1 MNQLPD
7 PQSLVEL
14 ADTFERL
21 QGRRSDPA
29 EHAHRRGLERVVLR
43 LGGISVLALLAVCSW
58 VAVDLQ
64 GRYSAEQRQQ
74 GLQGLGSMAAALV
87 GAVAGYSA
95 RHQN

>member
-7 PQSLVEL
+7 SQTLAEL
-14 ADTFERL
+14 ADAFERL

-29 EHAHRRGLERVVLR
+29 AEAHRRGLERVVVR
-43 LGGISVLALLAVCSW
+43 LGAVSVLALLAVCSW

-74 GLQGLGSMAAALV
+74 GLQGLGSVAAALV

-95 RHQN
+95 RH

>member
-7 PQSLVEL
+7 TQSLVEL

-21 QGRRSDPA
+21 QGRRPDPA
-29 EHAHRRGLERVVLR
+29 QEAHRRGLERVVLR
-43 LGGISVLALLAVCSW
+43 LGAVSVLSLLAVCSW

-64 GRYSAEQRQQ
+64 GRYSAEQQQ
-74 GLQGLGSMAAALV
+74 DLQGLVSEAAALV

-95 RHQN
+95 RH

>member
-1 MNQLPD
+1 VNQLPD
-7 PQSLVEL
+7 SQTLAEL
-14 ADTFERL
+14 ADAFERL

-29 EHAHRRGLERVVLR
+29 EEAHRRGLERVVVR
-43 LGGISVLALLAVCSW
+43 LGAVSVLALLAVCSW

-74 GLQGLGSMAAALV
+74 GLQGLGSVAAALV

-95 RHQN
+95 RH

>member
-7 PQSLVEL
+7 SQTLAEL
-14 ADTFERL
+14 ADAFERL

-29 EHAHRRGLERVVLR
+29 EEAHRRGLERVVVR
-43 LGGISVLALLAVCSW
+43 LGAVSVLALLAVCSW

-64 GRYSAEQRQQ
+64 GRYNAEQSQQ
-74 GLQGLGSMAAALV
+74 GLQGLGSVAAALV

-95 RHQN
+95 RH

>member
-7 PQSLVEL
+7 SQTLAEL
-14 ADTFERL
+14 ADAFVRL

-29 EHAHRRGLERVVLR
+29 EEAHRRGLERVVVR
-43 LGGISVLALLAVCSW
+43 LGAVSVLALLAVCSW

-74 GLQGLGSMAAALV
+74 GLQGLGSVAAALV

-95 RHQN
+95 RH

>member
-7 PQSLVEL
+7 SQTLAEL
-14 ADTFERL
+14 ADAFKRL

-29 EHAHRRGLERVVLR
+29 EEAHRRGLERVVVR
-43 LGGISVLALLAVCSW
+43 LGAVSVLALLAVCSW

-64 GRYSAEQRQQ
+64 GRYNSEKPQQ
-74 GLQGLGSMAAALV
+74 GLQGLGSVAAALV

-95 RHQN
+95 RH